1 MSMST
6 SLPVGLDAH
15 RPHLPAE
22 DSFILLDA
30 LEQDAEAIRSL
41 QPSLTLEIGQVE
53 WSLPN

>member
-1 MSMST
+1 M
-6 SLPVGLDAH
+6 GLDAH

>member
-1 MSMST
+1 MG
-6 SLPVGLDAH
+6 PDAH
-15 RPHLPAE
+15 RPRLPAE

-30 LEQDAEAIRSL
+30 LEQDAEAIRFL